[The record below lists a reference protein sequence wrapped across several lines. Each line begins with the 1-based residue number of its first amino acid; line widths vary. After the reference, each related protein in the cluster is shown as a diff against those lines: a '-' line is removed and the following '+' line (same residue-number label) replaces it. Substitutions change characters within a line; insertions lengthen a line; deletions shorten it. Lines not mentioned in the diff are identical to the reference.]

1 MHSPCSSPVL
11 SSSPTPHPVRTKSS
25 AWLLMLAGFILC
37 AGIPLLGQNPNP
49 RQTLLQPEANR
60 PPDKNALMRM
70 GQQHQRAS
78 NFDAANALR
87 QKEIDDETT
96 KLLIL
101 ASDLKL
107 QMDRLGDKPISDRLM
122 REAEVIESLAQ
133 DVQKKMT
140 LTIKGS

>member
-1 MHSPCSSPVL
+1 MQATVSS
-11 SSSPTPHPVRTKSS
+11 HR
-25 AWLLMLAGFILC
+25 LLRHDEPSFIRRRRLGRSTLLGVVLC
-37 AGIPLLGQNPNP
+37 AGISLLAQNPNP

-60 PPDKNALMRM
+60 PPDANAQMRM
-70 GQQHQRAS
+70 GQQRRRAD

-87 QKEIDDETT
+87 QRQINDETT

-101 ASDLKL
+101 ASDLKM
-107 QMDRLGDKPISDRLM
+107 QMDKLGDRPISDRLM

>member
-1 MHSPCSSPVL
+1 MQAPVSSHRLLSPDERSLIRRHRL
-11 SSSPTPHPVRTKSS
+11 SRLT
-25 AWLLMLAGFILC
+25 LLGVILF
-37 AGIPLLGQNPNP
+37 AGIPLLAQNPNP

-60 PPDKNALMRM
+60 PPDANAQMRM
-70 GQQHQRAS
+70 GQQRQRAN

-87 QKEIDDETT
+87 QRQIDDEST

-107 QMDRLGDKPISDRLM
+107 QMDNLGDRPISDRLM

>member
-1 MHSPCSSPVL
+1 MQAPVFSFSVSGSREL
-11 SSSPTPHPVRTKSS
+11 QFPRRHTLRRFVLVG
-25 AWLLMLAGFILC
+25 AALFFGLALLA
-37 AGIPLLGQNPNP
+37 QNPNP

-60 PPDKNALMRM
+60 PPDANALMKM
-70 GQQHQRAS
+70 DQQHRRKN

-87 QKEIDDETT
+87 QQQIDDETK

-101 ASDLKL
+101 ANDLKQ
-107 QMDRLGDKPISDRLM
+107 QMDKLGDRPVSDHLV
-122 REAEVIESLAQ
+122 REAEVIEALAR

>member
-1 MHSPCSSPVL
+1 MQAPFTSPRLL
-11 SSSPTPHPVRTKSS
+11 SRAPRHAAGNSRIGP
-25 AWLLMLAGFILC
+25 LILAGVILC
-37 AGIPLLGQNPNP
+37 AGVPLPGQNPNP

-60 PPDKNALMRM
+60 PPDKNTLMRM
-70 GQQHQRAS
+70 GQEHQRAN

-87 QKEIDDETT
+87 QRQIDDETT

-101 ASDLKL
+101 ADDLKR
-107 QMDRLGDKPISDRLM
+107 QMDKLGDKPISDRLM

-133 DVQKKMT
+133 DVQKEMT